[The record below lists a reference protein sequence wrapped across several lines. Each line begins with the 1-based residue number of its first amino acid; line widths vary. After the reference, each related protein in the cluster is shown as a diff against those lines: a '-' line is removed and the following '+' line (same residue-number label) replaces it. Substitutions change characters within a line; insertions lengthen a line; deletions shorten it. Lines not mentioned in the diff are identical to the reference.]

1 LYFCKI
7 IPERENSMEHGIYED
22 FVDLSLQLRFVPVKN
37 SECILHFHENI
48 EIVYVLNGEIEY
60 VNNTEK
66 QTLLPGEVIFL
77 PPYFSHAFHSHKETD
92 SAAVVIPSKY
102 LADYNR
108 EFSDLNF
115 TKMTNREY
123 NQQIYT
129 LMQAIAEDTPE
140 TPELVR
146 IGWVNLL
153 LGYIIMHYPS
163 HPYNKNDILMKNIAL
178 YVNDHYTE
186 KLTLEKIAHCFGY
199 NPSYFS
205 RMFRSLFNISF
216 TDYVNNVRC
225 AYIRKNLKEHSITEL
240 IYKAGFNSTS
250 SYYRFLQ
257 KNAYRE

>member
-1 LYFCKI
+1 MG
-7 IPERENSMEHGIYED
+7 NGIYED
-22 FVDLSLQLRFVPVKN
+22 FVDLSSQLRYVPVKN

-48 EIVYVLNGEIEY
+48 EIVYVLQGQIEY

-77 PPYFSHAFHSHKETD
+77 PPYFSHSFHSPNETD

-102 LADYNR
+102 LSDYNR
-108 EFSDLNF
+108 EFSDLYF
-115 TKMTNREY
+115 TKMTNPVY
-123 NQQIYT
+123 NQQIFT
-129 LMQAIAEDTPE
+129 LMKAIADDTPE

-163 HPYNKNDILMKNIAL
+163 VPYNKSDILMKNIAV

-186 KLTLEKIAHCFGY
+186 KLTLEKIAHYFGY

-216 TDYVNNVRC
+216 TDYVNSVRY
-225 AYIRKNLKEHSITEL
+225 AYIQKNAKNNSITEL
-240 IYKAGFNSTS
+240 IYQAGFNSTS
-250 SYYRFLQ
+250 SYYRFIQ